1 MSDNSVSWSL
11 IGKPFHKTL
20 RTRKKKKKKRLPNP
34 KMPEEHTDIKQP
46 EEDFHWFKKQIDT

>member
-1 MSDNSVSWSL
+1 L

-20 RTRKKKKKKRLPNP
+20 RTKRKKKKRLPTP
-34 KMPEEHTDIKQP
+34 KMLEEDTDIKQP